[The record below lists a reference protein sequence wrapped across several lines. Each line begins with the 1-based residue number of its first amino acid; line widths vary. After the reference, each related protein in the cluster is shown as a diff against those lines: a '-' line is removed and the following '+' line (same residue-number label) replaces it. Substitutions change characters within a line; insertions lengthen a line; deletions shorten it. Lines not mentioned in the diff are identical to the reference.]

1 MVPDPSASSSSF
13 TGLMQTPVQSERLQ
27 MHPAM
32 ASTSNM
38 EMSVS
43 NMSMPDISEEEALQ
57 MDSPG
62 FYLGLIGI
70 LIDFCYSYSKP
81 EALLIRFSSCG

>member
-70 LIDFCYSYSKP
+70 
-81 EALLIRFSSCG
+81 